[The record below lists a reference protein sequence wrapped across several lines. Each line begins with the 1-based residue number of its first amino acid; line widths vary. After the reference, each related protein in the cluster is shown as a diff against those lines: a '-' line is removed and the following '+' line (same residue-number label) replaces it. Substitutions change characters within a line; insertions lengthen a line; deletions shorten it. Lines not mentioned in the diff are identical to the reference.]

1 MKKNSLLRKDDS
13 IIRVLDSQDN
23 KILIIDCIKMTM
35 PKWEDK
41 SIVNGYMDCTEQ
53 ELQEITNNILCDMDT
68 LDAISKRFI
77 HEHFTLIA
85 GILPFIAD
93 EKQRCNVISKIAADR
108 NVSKQTIRK
117 HLCSYLVYQN
127 MSALMPKQ
135 KPQEKEL
142 SQDEKNMRWA
152 LNKFFYTR
160 NKNSLNTAYTMMLK
174 EKYCDVCGVL
184 LPEYP
189 TFYQFRYFYRKHK
202 SMQTYYISRDG
213 LKSYQRNNRP

>member
-13 IIRVLDSQDN
+13 IIRVLDFQDN

-35 PKWEDK
+35 PKWENE
-41 SIVNGYMDCTEQ
+41 SITNGYVDCTEQ
-53 ELQEITNNILCDMDT
+53 ELQEITDTILCDTDT
-68 LDAISKRFI
+68 LDAISKRFV

-93 EKQRCNVISKIAADR
+93 KKQRCNVISKIAADR

-174 EKYCDVCGVL
+174 EKY
-184 LPEYP
+184 EAE
-189 TFYQFRYFYRKHK
+189 RY
-202 SMQTYYISRDG
+202 I
-213 LKSYQRNNRP
+213 LCQRHL